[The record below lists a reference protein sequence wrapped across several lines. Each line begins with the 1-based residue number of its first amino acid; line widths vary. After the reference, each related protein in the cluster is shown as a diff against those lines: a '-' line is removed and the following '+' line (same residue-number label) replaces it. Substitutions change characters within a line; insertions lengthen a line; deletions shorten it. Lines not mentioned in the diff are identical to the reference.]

1 MHIYL
6 TDTLLKSYVR
16 SGEAA
21 KKNRVLGWDE
31 GKRGKQTFRQK
42 DWNTY

>member
-6 TDTLLKSYVR
+6 TDTLLKSYIR

-21 KKNRVLGWDE
+21 RKSRVLGGDE
-31 GKRGKQTFRQK
+31 GKRDKQIFRQK